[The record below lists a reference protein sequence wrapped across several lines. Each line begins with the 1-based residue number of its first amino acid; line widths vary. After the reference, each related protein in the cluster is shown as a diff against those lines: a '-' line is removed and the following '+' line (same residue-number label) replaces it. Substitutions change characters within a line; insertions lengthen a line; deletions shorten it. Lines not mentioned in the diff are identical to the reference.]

1 MTARGLEPAAQRKR
15 HLVTFEE
22 VGASGL
28 ARWIALRDEF
38 GRALDPVITS
48 IDFRNERASTVLA
61 HTGPG
66 LEALGYLLLR
76 RDGVSR
82 KEAADASLRSRLE
95 RSMLDVDECVPFD
108 TGAWPTRFA
117 AVYNSLKHANR
128 EAPEVVDVMNV
139 WREGVLAVRAWVALE
154 LGVGRATVAERLRN
168 DPQRYPYVVTD

>member
-1 MTARGLEPAAQRKR
+1 
-15 HLVTFEE
+15 
-22 VGASGL
+22 
-28 ARWIALRDEF
+28 
-38 GRALDPVITS
+38 
-48 IDFRNERASTVLA
+48 
-61 HTGPG
+61 
-66 LEALGYLLLR
+66 
-76 RDGVSR
+76 
-82 KEAADASLRSRLE
+82 
-95 RSMLDVDECVPFD
+95 MLDVDECVPFD